1 MWLIQKV
8 LVDFRQT
15 YIWSFESWMFES
27 TELFWFDS
35 VLVVSSWVKDCVISF
50 SETKLLFPYLPV
62 RSWGRAFGDSRAEKL
77 FFKFNSE
84 LIFVFNGKKKS
95 TLICSWP
102 TISELIRPTFEYVL
116 IMWGYFVPK
125 RSEVKFWL
133 GFQTCVSRGSVLQW
147 SVWIAGS
154 HFCCEWVW
162 PLVFV
167 IIHTSVYL
175 LIGSFG
181 SLLELSVKSNIHM
194 NVSRTL
200 LCNKMINPPVSV
212 FWYCDSFV

>member
-1 MWLIQKV
+1 MWLIHKV

-15 YIWSFESWMFES
+15 CMWSFESWMFES

-84 LIFVFNGKKKS
+84 LIFVFNGKKS

-102 TISELIRPTFEYVL
+102 TISKLIRPTFEYVL